1 MFSPG
6 STPSTLLKIGKLAK
20 LKPYFLFFLFL
31 SLCLFIYYFFI
42 LKKKQTPPK
51 TRELFGR
58 HIPKMAES
66 HHSKSGGGILA
77 KAQKRLNRT
86 KAKMLQNFGK
96 ATRTTDQIFDEYV
109 SNFNKQQAILT
120 KLHKDLRNYTQSV
133 KALCHTNKV
142 LCDTM
147 VEVYEDEWTEQLTF
161 KEKVE
166 SFELLWND
174 YASSLN
180 TRVQDPI
187 QKQLNRFPDLR
198 GKINKR
204 GRKLVDLDN
213 SRHVLENLTNQRKKD
228 ETKITKAQEDLTESQ
243 KVFDEINENLHID
256 LPEFYDDRIRF
267 YSTIFRSLFAAESV
281 FHSEMG
287 QLLTHL
293 IDVCEKLSANHV
305 ALRKKRPVQENN
317 HISFDSQEANQS
329 SLLDSDENSPTNTSF
344 RKSESD
350 VYENVTVSGQERQ
363 NDSRYA
369 SYSLPSPKPRITI
382 NSPADSM
389 TDNDAETTENTE
401 EEEEEEEEGEEG
413 AVKEEEDSQAGFE
426 DDNLYQVPP
435 SNQPIK
441 KPPDGALYSVQTTH
455 PYTQGDTDELT
466 FEAREIIY
474 VMEPDNP
481 DEMDEGWLMGI
492 KQSDGAKGVF
502 PENFTVKLSG

>member
-1 MFSPG
+1 MIVVAVIFHVHKYFSTSSFSPFV
-6 STPSTLLKIGKLAK
+6 SLPVVLPVFFSLFVSPPQPFSPLFVSPPQPFSPVCFSPPSRSPRLFSFPSRFSPFVSPLPSRSPCLFLPSPAVLPCLFFPSPAVLPVCFSPVFSAHFLFPSPVFLLQFPTLL
-20 LKPYFLFFLFL
+20 FFFSLFSLFPNL
-31 SLCLFIYYFFI
+31 
-42 LKKKQTPPK
+42 
-51 TRELFGR
+51 
-58 HIPKMAES
+58 
-66 HHSKSGGGILA
+66 
-77 KAQKRLNRT
+77 
-86 KAKMLQNFGK
+86 
-96 ATRTTDQIFDEYV
+96 
-109 SNFNKQQAILT
+109 AILT

-161 KEKVE
+161 KEKVA
-166 SFELLWND
+166 SFEHLWDD

-213 SRHVLENLTNQRKKD
+213 SRHVLENLTNQKKKD

-267 YSTIFRSLFAAESV
+267 YSTIFQSLFAAESV

-293 IDVCEKLSANHV
+293 IDVCEKLSTNHV
-305 ALRKKRPVQENN
+305 ALRKKRPIQENN

-329 SLLDSDENSPTNTSF
+329 SLVDSDENSPTNISF

-350 VYENVTVSGQERQ
+350 VYENVAVSGQ
-363 NDSRYA
+363 
-369 SYSLPSPKPRITI
+369 
-382 NSPADSM
+382 
-389 TDNDAETTENTE
+389 
-401 EEEEEEEEGEEG
+401 
-413 AVKEEEDSQAGFE
+413 
-426 DDNLYQVPP
+426 
-435 SNQPIK
+435 
-441 KPPDGALYSVQTTH
+441 VQTTH

-474 VMEPDNP
+474 VIEPDNP
-481 DEMDEGWLMGI
+481 EEMDEGWLMGI